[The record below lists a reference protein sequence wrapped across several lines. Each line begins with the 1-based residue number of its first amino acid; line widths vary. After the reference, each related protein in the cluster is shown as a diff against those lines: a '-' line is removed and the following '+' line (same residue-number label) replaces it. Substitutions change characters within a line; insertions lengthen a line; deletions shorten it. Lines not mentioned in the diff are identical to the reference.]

1 MRNRLIMGKIQ
12 KRIDR
17 AVSTEEGLKDVITLT
32 EVFGHKTLEERSA
45 EFGRNLNLDGEYDWG
60 ESAGREVW

>member
-12 KRIDR
+12 KRIVR

-32 EVFGHKTLEERSA
+32 EAFGHKTLE
-45 EFGRNLNLDGEYDWG
+45 
-60 ESAGREVW
+60 